1 VTTLLR
7 LQILFFG
14 LTISAMAQARY
25 FLNQD
30 TAWPG
35 GIATIDLGPADRKPP
50 RAWFGHDPVAVITH
64 EGHYKALVGLPL
76 SQKPGKAQIIVEQG
90 AGRQT
95 RSFTVTGKKYAQQ
108 HISLPAGK
116 KSYNNPGHQDLARF
130 AQEKMVTAK
139 AFNHF
144 SPEMPDIRFL
154 KPAEGPYS
162 SQFGLQRFFDNVPRK
177 PHTGLDI
184 AAPEHAPVIAPTS
197 GTVRLTGHHYFN
209 GNTLIIDH
217 GMGLMTFFCH
227 LNSISVKEGERVH
240 KGQQIGRVGRTGRAT
255 GPHLHFSVNM
265 NNVRVDPALFMHDAG
280 TNN

>member
-1 VTTLLR
+1 VTILLR
-7 LQILFFG
+7 FHILFFS
-14 LTISAMAQARY
+14 LIISAMAQAQY
-25 FLNQD
+25 FLNQE

-35 GIATIDLGPADRKPP
+35 GIATIDLGPEDRKTPK
-50 RAWFGHDPVAVITH
+50 AWFGNQPVAVITH
-64 EGHYKALVGLPL
+64 EGHYKALIGLPL
-76 SQKPGKAQIIVEQG
+76 SQKTGEAQIIVEQPG
-90 AGRQT
+90 RRQT
-95 RSFTVTGKKYAQQ
+95 LSFTVTGKKYTQQ
-108 HISLPAGK
+108 HISIPADK
-116 KSYNNPGHQDLARF
+116 KSYNQQDLVRF
-130 AQEKMVTAK
+130 AKEKKATAK

-162 SQFGLQRFFDNVPRK
+162 SQFGLQRFFDNVPHK

-184 AAPEHAPVIAPTS
+184 AAPEHAPVIAPTA
-197 GTVRLTGHHYFN
+197 GTVRLTGNHHFN
-209 GNTLIIDH
+209 GNTVIIDH

-240 KGQQIGRVGRTGRAT
+240 KGQQIGKVGRTGRVT

-280 TNN
+280 TNH